1 MQEQVVGEGRS
12 GRAALLRAFGLGVL
26 VMALIAVVA
35 VAVFREVGGPAPTAQ
50 PVEANANFAA
60 GLGYGAQA
68 IPLSA
73 EEEAY
78 AAALWPIH
86 SEVKLAAVR
95 MIFAGLAYK
104 TEDHDAKKLKAKIE
118 PLTRTFEAAGKRV
131 RSIRPPASLADA
143 HASYVDAV
151 DLYASATKEMVKVA
165 DDGRDQHL
173 IVAQQSSERASLAI
187 LKLSDVLWPGEYKPN

>member
-1 MQEQVVGEGRS
+1 MQVHAVEEGRS
-12 GRAALLRAFGLGVL
+12 SRAALLRAFSLGVL

-35 VAVFREVGGPAPTAQ
+35 VAVFREIGGPAPTA

-73 EEEAY
+73 EEETY

-104 TEDHDAKKLKAKIE
+104 TEDRDAKKLKAKIQ
-118 PLTRTFEAAGKRV
+118 PLTRTFEDAGRRV

-143 HASYVDAV
+143 HANYVDAV
-151 DLYASATKEMVKVA
+151 DLYVSATQEMVKVA

-173 IVAQQSSERASLAI
+173 IVAQQRSERASLAI